1 MIQTRLKVEKNQ
13 GKRSG
18 ILVFKDTLLQ
28 NLNICFWFSQG
39 IELLDDKLKNLQEKC
54 ERISNRTQL

>member
-1 MIQTRLKVEKNQ
+1 MWKKHQ
-13 GKRSG
+13 GKRVG